1 MNPPPLPPRPNPV
14 ARFFVGLWD
23 VMNFTRRLILNVLF
37 FGLLLLV
44 LIVFLAA
51 VGKGSSGVVPVH
63 ERTTL
68 VIAPEG
74 RLVEQYT
81 TDPLT
86 RAVARA
92 LGDTSAEEVQLRD
105 LLRAIEAARDD
116 KNIERVLLNLD
127 KLQPAGMA
135 STREV
140 AQALGGL
147 RASGKQ
153 VVAFGEGITQAQYLL
168 AAQAD
173 EIYLDPMGGL
183 MLEGLARYRQYFR
196 TALQDKLGVDMHLF
210 RVGEFKSA
218 AEPYILDAASP
229 EAKEAD
235 LYWMNDLW
243 QRYLADIGAARK
255 LDPAQLAAQID
266 ALPEGIEAAGGDI
279 ARHALEMKL
288 VDGLKTREEL
298 DQLLTER
305 GLADEDDEHGFRS
318 VSLGGYLAHLD
329 GRRLPI
335 DKRPQVAVVVAEGE
349 ITGGEQPAGSI
360 GGVSTAALLR
370 QVRDDEHVQAVVLR
384 VDSPG
389 GEVFASEQIRREVEQ
404 LKAAGKPVVVSMGD
418 LAASGGYWISMNA
431 DRIYADPSTITG
443 SIGIFGMF
451 PNFTRT
457 LDKIGVH
464 TDGVSTT
471 RIAGAFDVTR
481 PLDPQVGRVVQAV
494 IDKGYADFT
503 GKVADARGKSV
514 EQVDEVARGRVW
526 SGAQA
531 KERGLV
537 DEMGNLG
544 QAITDAAGRAELEQD
559 KYQVVYVDKP
569 ATPFAQFLTG
579 LAGSRLGAVLL
590 RDSDLARVLLE
601 RALPAEAGTQL
612 RFVENAL
619 KDRNGAPVKTLAYC
633 FCGL

>member
-23 VMNFTRRLILNVLF
+23 VMNFTRRLILNLLF

-92 LGDTSAEEVQLRD
+92 MGDTSAEEVQLRD
-105 LLRAIEAARDD
+105 LLRAIEAARGD

-601 RALPAEAGTQL
+601 QNLPAEAGAQL

>member
-23 VMNFTRRLILNVLF
+23 VMNFTRRLILNLLF

-105 LLRAIEAARDD
+105 LRRAIEAARGD

-153 VVAFGEGITQAQYLL
+153 VVAFGEGLTQAQYLL

-612 RFVENAL
+612 RYVENAL

>member
-105 LLRAIEAARDD
+105 LLRAIEAARGD

-153 VVAFGEGITQAQYLL
+153 VVAFGEGIPQAQSLL
-168 AAQAD
+168 AAPAD

>member
-105 LLRAIEAARDD
+105 LLRAIEAARGD

-601 RALPAEAGTQL
+601 QNLPAEAGAQL

>member
-105 LLRAIEAARDD
+105 LLRAIEAARGD

-601 RALPAEAGTQL
+601 RNLPAEAGTQL